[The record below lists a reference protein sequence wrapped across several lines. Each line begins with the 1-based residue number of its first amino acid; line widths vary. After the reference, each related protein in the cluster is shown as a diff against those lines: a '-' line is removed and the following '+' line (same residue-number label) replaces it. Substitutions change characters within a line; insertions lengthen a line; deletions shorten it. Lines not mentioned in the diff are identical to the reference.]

1 MTTISVI
8 ICVYTMERWDE
19 LVAAVKSAQQQHT
32 PPLEIIVVVDHH
44 PLLLQRV
51 RAHLPEIVAV
61 TNQEP
66 QGLSGARN
74 SGIAVARG
82 SLIAFLDD
90 DAIADPD
97 WLTHFSTSCEDPDV
111 LGVGGFV
118 EPIWPGKRPS
128 WFPEE
133 FYWVVGCSYKGL
145 PQTLTPVRNPY
156 GGCTCI
162 RREVFATIG
171 GFRNEMGRRGAQP
184 LGGEETELSIRARQY
199 WPKRT
204 FLYEPRAR
212 IRHRISPQRSGFR
225 YFLSRCYAEGLSKAA
240 ISRYVGISDG
250 LESERS
256 YTLRTLPQGVARGVR
271 DGIAHFDLAS
281 LQRAGAIIAGLSMT
295 ATGYLVGAISQ
306 LFSDDLALVRVLSRR
321 KGDTSARLNSYW
333 SPCSGKE

>member
-1 MTTISVI
+1 MMTISVI
-8 ICVYTMERWDE
+8 ICAYTMERWDE
-19 LVAAVKSAQQQHT
+19 LVAAVQSAQQQHT

-51 RAHLPEIVAV
+51 RAQLPEVVAV
-61 TNQEP
+61 ANQEP

-97 WLTHFSTSCEDPDV
+97 WLTYFSSSCADAEV

-118 EPIWPGKRPS
+118 EPYWLAKRPS

-162 RREVFATIG
+162 RREVFTTIG
-171 GFRNEMGRRGAQP
+171 GFRNAMGRRGAQP
-184 LGGEETELSIRARQY
+184 LGGEETELSIRAHQY
-199 WPKRT
+199 WPERT

-212 IRHRISPQRSGFR
+212 IRHRIASQRGRFR

-240 ISRYVGISDG
+240 LARYVGISDG
-250 LESERS
+250 LASEWN
-256 YTLRTLPQGVARGVR
+256 YTLRTLPQGVAHGLK
-271 DGIAHFDLAS
+271 DGFTHFDLAGF
-281 LQRAGAIIAGLSMT
+281 QRAGAIIAGLAMT
-295 ATGYLVGAISQ
+295 TTGYLVGTISQ
-306 LFSDDLALVRVLSRR
+306 SSDEGSALLQGLFRPA
-321 KGDTSARLNSYW
+321 GAI
-333 SPCSGKE
+333 PCGRPAQNL

>member
-19 LVAAVKSAQQQHT
+19 LVAAVKSAQQQNT
-32 PPLEIIVVVDHH
+32 PPLEVIVVVDHH
-44 PLLLQRV
+44 SLLLQRV
-51 RAHLPEIVAV
+51 RAHLPEVVAV
-61 TNQEP
+61 ANQEP

-97 WLTHFSTSCEDPDV
+97 WLTYFSASCEDPDV

-118 EPIWPGKRPS
+118 EPYWLGKRPS

-171 GFRNEMGRRGAQP
+171 GFRNEMGRKGAQP

-199 WPKRT
+199 WPWRT

-212 IRHRISPQRSGFR
+212 IRHRISPQRGRFR
-225 YFLSRCYAEGLSKAA
+225 YFLSRCYAEGLSKAV
-240 ISRYVGISDG
+240 ISRSVGISDG
-250 LESERS
+250 LASERT

-271 DGIAHFDLAS
+271 DGVAHLDLAS
-281 LQRAGAIIAGLSMT
+281 FQRAGAIIVGLATT
-295 ATGYLVGAISQ
+295 ATGYLAGIISQ
-306 LFSDDLALVRVLSRR
+306 LLYDDLALVQVLPRR
-321 KGDTSARLNSYW
+321 KGGVGASPNFYRLPS
-333 SPCSGKE
+333 

>member
-19 LVAAVKSAQQQHT
+19 LVAAVKSAQQQNT

-51 RAHLPEIVAV
+51 RAHLPEVVAV
-61 TNQEP
+61 ANQEP

-90 DAIADPD
+90 DATANPD
-97 WLTHFSTSCEDPDV
+97 WLTHFSASCEDPDV
-111 LGVGGFV
+111 LGVGGVV
-118 EPIWPGKRPS
+118 EPHWLGKRPS

-171 GFRNEMGRRGAQP
+171 GFKNEMGRRGGRP

-199 WPKRT
+199 WPWRT

-212 IRHRISPQRSGFR
+212 IQHRISPQRGRFR

-240 ISRYVGISDG
+240 ISRSVGISDG
-250 LESERS
+250 LASERA
-256 YTLRTLPQGVARGVR
+256 YALHTLPQGVARGVR
-271 DGIAHFDLAS
+271 DGFAHFDLAS
-281 LQRAGAIIAGLSMT
+281 FQRAGAIIAGLAMT
-295 ATGYLVGAISQ
+295 ASGYLVGTISQ
-306 LFSDDLALVRVLSRR
+306 LPYDDLALVQVLSRR
-321 KGDTSARLNSYW
+321 KGRVGTGHTPYRL
-333 SPCSGKE
+333 PC